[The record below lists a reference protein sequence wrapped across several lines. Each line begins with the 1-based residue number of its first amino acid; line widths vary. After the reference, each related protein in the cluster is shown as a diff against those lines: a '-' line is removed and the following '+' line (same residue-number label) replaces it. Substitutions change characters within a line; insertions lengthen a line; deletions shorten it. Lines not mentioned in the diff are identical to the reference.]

1 LLLLSSSLLILQ
13 VQIPSLS
20 RPFSFGFVPFL
31 FLFSGDL
38 SSSSFCSGWQHDEM
52 ICHVVLIICV
62 PVFGV
67 SIVPDGA
74 LFMLACTSLV
84 PEIQCFVTFSIFL
97 VKYTSVNNA

>member
-1 LLLLSSSLLILQ
+1 
-13 VQIPSLS
+13 
-20 RPFSFGFVPFL
+20 
-31 FLFSGDL
+31 
-38 SSSSFCSGWQHDEM
+38 M